1 MAEGICDYWALPHA
15 LHSEIRPNSSDC
27 QVSNLHFHS
36 IKKCNFIQHLEREQ
50 DFHIPVQ
57 CLNPGYIFWVI
68 KKLRTTSPQCQG
80 DFGGLWN
87 SLTCWCFVQ
96 DIGPCSDMNCPVTTD
111 PPKCDCS
118 PHVLTLEAQ
127 VCQIMSPMDQQSSME
142 FSDTVLLTPAE
153 GLTWEPQLCVPHWSD
168 KITSFGLTSNLDAP
182 NIFVEYPSPMW
193 TALEIIPL
201 EFDYTFKCC
210 A

>member
-15 LHSEIRPNSSDC
+15 LHSEIRPNSNDC
-27 QVSNLHFHS
+27 QVSNLHFPS
-36 IKKCNFIQHLEREQ
+36 IKKCNFIQHMGREQ

-87 SLTCWCFVQ
+87 SLTCWCFVL
-96 DIGPCSDMNCPVTTD
+96 DIGPCSDMNCPVTID

-118 PHVLTLEAQ
+118 PHVLTLWSTS
-127 VCQIMSPMDQQSSME
+127 V
-142 FSDTVLLTPAE
+142 SDNVSHGSAE
-153 GLTWEPQLCVPHWSD
+153 LHGIL
-168 KITSFGLTSNLDAP
+168 G
-182 NIFVEYPSPMW
+182 
-193 TALEIIPL
+193 
-201 EFDYTFKCC
+201 CC
-210 A
+210 AADTSWRPDLGASALCSSLVR